1 MSDLKGERIKSR
13 RVHLGLTQEQLANSV
28 GVSYQAVQQWE
39 SGRSNPKGKRLQAL
53 SEALH
58 CTKSWIEFGADEGS
72 RPSNV
77 IQGPTMEYEPTKK
90 VPIISTVEAGQWT
103 ECVSREYV
111 DDATEYQVTTL
122 NVSDS
127 AFALRVS
134 GDSMTNPHGTPSLP
148 EGSLIIVEP
157 HPDPDNGKIVVAM
170 LEGSD
175 EATVKRLQIDGG
187 NRYLVPLNP
196 KYPVMEINGN
206 CRIVGYVK
214 QVIQNL

>member
-1 MSDLKGERIKSR
+1 MSLFSDRLVERMKERKARQVDLVYATKASKGTVSKWVNTNTVPESKYLMPLAAYL
-13 RVHLGLTQEQLANSV
+13 RVSAEWLA
-28 GVSYQAVQQWE
+28 
-39 SGRSNPKGKRLQAL
+39 SGRGPKTPG
-53 SEALH
+53 
-58 CTKSWIEFGADEGS
+58 G
-72 RPSNV
+72 
-77 IQGPTMEYEPTKK
+77 MEYEPTKK

-111 DDATEYQVTTL
+111 DDATEYQVTNL

-187 NRYLVPLNP
+187 SRYLVPLNP